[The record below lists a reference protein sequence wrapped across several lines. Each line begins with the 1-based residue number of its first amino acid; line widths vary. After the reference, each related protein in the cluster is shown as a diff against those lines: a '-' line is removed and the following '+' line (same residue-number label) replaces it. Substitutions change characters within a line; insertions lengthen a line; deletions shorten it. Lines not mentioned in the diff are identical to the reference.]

1 MRHPSVVLLASL
13 VLAACSSAPAGPAAP
28 TAVPVRVATVERR
41 DVPVALHA
49 IGNVEAFQT
58 VTLRSQVEGRLAE
71 VRFKEGD
78 EMRAGDLLFVV
89 DPGPFQAALDQ
100 AKANFAKA
108 EAQAANAAVQQRR
121 TSELVKA
128 GIVSRD
134 EWDRVRTDWLTIGQS
149 ATDGGAA
156 PTLAAAET

>member
-1 MRHPSVVLLASL
+1 
-13 VLAACSSAPAGPAAP
+13 
-28 TAVPVRVATVERR
+28 
-41 DVPVALHA
+41 
-49 IGNVEAFQT
+49 
-58 VTLRSQVEGRLAE
+58 
-71 VRFKEGD
+71 
-78 EMRAGDLLFVV
+78 GDLLFVV

-134 EWDRVRTDWLTIGQS
+134 EWDRVRTDAET
-149 ATDGGAA
+149 
-156 PTLAAAET
+156 AAAAVEAARAAVEHAKLQLGFCYIGSPLDGRVDRLPVNHGDPVKAHDQA